1 MIHTNTFYNIY
12 IHIILYIPALFC
24 FIPFYIIY
32 LLTIP
37 ARLMVNIKFLLTKSP
52 LITRATKWLLSPL
65 LSPWLTLKYVYI
77 YIYITMYIYIYLNKY
92 IYITLNIYL
101 YIKMFEY
108 IYISIYHYMY
118 LYKYKLQMVKQQ
130 IFWRTSKVDSNLIW
144 NSRTICGGLLFRLAL
159 GSRLDLAAEATCR
172 NGSGVGPT

>member
-1 MIHTNTFYNIY
+1 MHTNTFYNIY
-12 IHIILYIPALFC
+12 IYIILYIPALFC

-32 LLTIP
+32 RLTIP

-77 YIYITMYIYIYLNKY
+77 YIYNYVYIYIKTNIY
-92 IYITLNIYL
+92 IYNIN
-101 YIKMFEY
+101 YIFVYQYVWEY
-108 IYISIYHYMY
+108 IYTPLYVFIYI
-118 LYKYKLQMVKQQ
+118 YKLQMVKQQ